1 MKARIERHFNTFAD
15 YPRHEYVLR
24 ISGQFYMLDNLYLGL
39 TLDEAKASMAELN
52 SNREKLGL
60 DPIIVE
66 F

>member
-1 MKARIERHFNTFAD
+1 MNARIVRRYNSFAD
-15 YPRHEYVLR
+15 YPRYEYVLR

-39 TLDEAKASMAELN
+39 TVEEAKASMAELN

-60 DPIIVE
+60 YPIIVE